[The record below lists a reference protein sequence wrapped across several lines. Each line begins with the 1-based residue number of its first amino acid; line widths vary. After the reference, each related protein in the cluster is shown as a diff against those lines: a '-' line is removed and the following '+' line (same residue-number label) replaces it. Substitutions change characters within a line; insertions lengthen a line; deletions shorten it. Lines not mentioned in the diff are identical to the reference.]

1 MSRVLQWFNLLGV
14 AALAGLCV
22 VQWSVNRRV
31 NLEAVALEQ
40 TRISQAAKIAEQ
52 EKTIHDQAADL
63 DDFRQ
68 RLELSETELADAFA
82 KLTAMRVDRD
92 RLKTELDKWVAAV
105 AQRDQAI
112 KQAIVAIQKLVAERD
127 DLVKKYNAL
136 VTAENAGTKQ

>member
-1 MSRVLQWFNLLGV
+1 MNRMLQWFNLLGV

-31 NLEAVALEQ
+31 NLEAAALEQ

-52 EKTIHDQAADL
+52 DKTIHDQAADL

-68 RLELSETELADAFA
+68 RLELSETELTDTLM
-82 KLTAMRVDRD
+82 KLNVVRADRD
-92 RLKTELDKWVAAV
+92 RLKSELDKWVAAV
-105 AQRDQAI
+105 AQRDQTI
-112 KQAIVAIQKLVAERD
+112 KQAVVDIQKLVAERD

-136 VTAENAGTKQ
+136 VSGGGK